1 MYLAYAVLMSSCFDK
16 AMDGVSETIGTGK
29 IIRAV
34 AIDGENSI
42 SGEKTLCVEGLPPT
56 DLRKKP
62 DYASISDLVRSK
74 NLFDGWSHVQI
85 RTYSGVD
92 ESTLF
97 DLSKAAIESG
107 DRDILFISWPCPD

>member
-1 MYLAYAVLMSSCFDK
+1 MYLAYAVLTSSCVDE
-16 AMDGVSETIGTGK
+16 AMDGVSEMIGTGE
-29 IIRAV
+29 IVRAV

-42 SGEKTLCVEGLPPT
+42 SGEKTLCVEVLPPT

-74 NLFDGWSHVQI
+74 NLFDGWSYVEI

-97 DLSKAAIESG
+97 ELSKAATESG
-107 DRDILFISWPCPD
+107 DRDILFISWSCPD